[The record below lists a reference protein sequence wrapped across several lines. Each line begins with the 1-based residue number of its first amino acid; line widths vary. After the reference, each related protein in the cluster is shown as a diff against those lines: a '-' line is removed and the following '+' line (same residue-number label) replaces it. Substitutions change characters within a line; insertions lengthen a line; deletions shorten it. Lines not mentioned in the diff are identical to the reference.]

1 MSNIY
6 IMHLNHFALEE
17 FIKPTISS
25 YLISRKDT
33 NILNYI
39 CQDSLPK
46 IEITKYIVAS
56 VKKRDKSYFPTH
68 FHVKWVMECIG
79 FAFSLPIEYYSTISQ
94 AIDIYRNWLDLGNES
109 RPLPIEENEGFYQRE
124 MIGHLSLLFVERNG
138 DMHKHAELCKDVLFL
153 IKDLCRQKKLEKETW
168 HHLLKIILIITGGL
182 LKNNTVLVKEI
193 APLLFKT
200 MFEAWLRSN
209 TRETEL
215 WEELNKYM
223 AQWINNIWIIYHW
236 IAVEAGL
243 TKSIIDLIY
252 GKEKSKLRI
261 FFRQLPKP
269 FEIDPELVTI
279 SINKEQVIYFWHQFL
294 QIVSRNTLSK
304 IPTDADICKELVKS
318 FAILTDEFINFSKSR
333 NSKSKIEFIFNEE
346 SGNSLI
352 DQLLAEYNK
361 AHQKF
366 VDGEWRVPVPRINSI
381 LSIFGN
387 WLFAYANCDYLYCEK
402 GRAKA
407 IGALCRIF
415 SSNLG
420 PVSLDNAGKFYKT
433 IFYIMK
439 GGVSTIVIKNIIKYS
454 TSLLSCDI
462 PGIRILLDKDYLFKA
477 IAIQLNDKKAEWKL
491 RRYCYEIISC
501 FVGCV
506 NYLNNQEV
514 IKSLLDILLDSVQ
527 NETDSGNF
535 IKVIWII
542 STFIA
547 TLQYQ
552 NELIHNIVM
561 ALTNRLKNITNDK
574 MYLDLLCV
582 LSTIPFLLC
591 NKSAS
596 SEATALKVN
605 LKLCSYVQKK
615 HQNAHENIV
624 ISLLYCIRKWIAC
637 FPETVN
643 DFKFRSELLKVL
655 TCVKLIERYTDLS
668 LYMEEFITCRVGKRQ
683 TSISISPISECAMPQ
698 GLFSNYNQEYRNF
711 MIFNDT
717 LISLHGTE
725 NEIIGVFRNK
735 IGKTIWKI
743 NSKFST
749 INSRENKICKM
760 DTVVSKL
767 NPIEIDQA
775 VDMSECIDESE
786 EEILEKLKIL
796 QIKQKNSLLTKVTKQ
811 TVQSNST
818 LKEVAQ
824 ESSRNFLA
832 NLGFFDYEQLSN
844 ITQVYAEIVNP
855 SIHSL
860 DTFSE
865 NEVFFLPVIYLN
877 SSTSLDILTNS
888 DCYSYSFQCLL
899 KQLGVLLDSR
909 HLSLG
914 FLTHIQM
921 ALEKYRALLYISDGL
936 HEILSIVPCL
946 SEGSNSLQDVV
957 GASPVIA
964 IWNEHIDDKFCIFQ
978 PNLLQYPELE
988 HKICIL
994 LYPVNEKLVKVKF
1007 YPSKEQPGPLIE
1019 NMIIPLDILGKLLQ
1033 YTLINIYGDSLETV
1047 TTRRNRQNL
1056 LEQLELLGKNE
1067 EIPSKRFNSILNYSF
1082 NLEEI
1087 IRYK

>member
-1 MSNIY
+1 
-6 IMHLNHFALEE
+6 
-17 FIKPTISS
+17 
-25 YLISRKDT
+25 
-33 NILNYI
+33 
-39 CQDSLPK
+39 
-46 IEITKYIVAS
+46 
-56 VKKRDKSYFPTH
+56 
-68 FHVKWVMECIG
+68 
-79 FAFSLPIEYYSTISQ
+79 
-94 AIDIYRNWLDLGNES
+94 
-109 RPLPIEENEGFYQRE
+109 
-124 MIGHLSLLFVERNG
+124 
-138 DMHKHAELCKDVLFL
+138 
-153 IKDLCRQKKLEKETW
+153 
-168 HHLLKIILIITGGL
+168 
-182 LKNNTVLVKEI
+182 
-193 APLLFKT
+193 
-200 MFEAWLRSN
+200 
-209 TRETEL
+209 
-215 WEELNKYM
+215 
-223 AQWINNIWIIYHW
+223 
-236 IAVEAGL
+236 
-243 TKSIIDLIY
+243 
-252 GKEKSKLRI
+252 
-261 FFRQLPKP
+261 
-269 FEIDPELVTI
+269 
-279 SINKEQVIYFWHQFL
+279 
-294 QIVSRNTLSK
+294 
-304 IPTDADICKELVKS
+304 
-318 FAILTDEFINFSKSR
+318 
-333 NSKSKIEFIFNEE
+333 
-346 SGNSLI
+346 
-352 DQLLAEYNK
+352 
-361 AHQKF
+361 
-366 VDGEWRVPVPRINSI
+366 
-381 LSIFGN
+381 
-387 WLFAYANCDYLYCEK
+387 
-402 GRAKA
+402 
-407 IGALCRIF
+407 
-415 SSNLG
+415 
-420 PVSLDNAGKFYKT
+420 
-433 IFYIMK
+433 
-439 GGVSTIVIKNIIKYS
+439 
-454 TSLLSCDI
+454 
-462 PGIRILLDKDYLFKA
+462 
-477 IAIQLNDKKAEWKL
+477 
-491 RRYCYEIISC
+491 
-501 FVGCV
+501 
-506 NYLNNQEV
+506 
-514 IKSLLDILLDSVQ
+514 
-527 NETDSGNF
+527 
-535 IKVIWII
+535 
-542 STFIA
+542 
-547 TLQYQ
+547 
-552 NELIHNIVM
+552 
-561 ALTNRLKNITNDK
+561 
-574 MYLDLLCV
+574 
-582 LSTIPFLLC
+582 
-591 NKSAS
+591 
-596 SEATALKVN
+596 
-605 LKLCSYVQKK
+605 
-615 HQNAHENIV
+615 
-624 ISLLYCIRKWIAC
+624 
-637 FPETVN
+637 
-643 DFKFRSELLKVL
+643 
-655 TCVKLIERYTDLS
+655 
-668 LYMEEFITCRVGKRQ
+668 
-683 TSISISPISECAMPQ
+683 
-698 GLFSNYNQEYRNF
+698 
-711 MIFNDT
+711 
-717 LISLHGTE
+717 
-725 NEIIGVFRNK
+725 
-735 IGKTIWKI
+735 
-743 NSKFST
+743 
-749 INSRENKICKM
+749 M